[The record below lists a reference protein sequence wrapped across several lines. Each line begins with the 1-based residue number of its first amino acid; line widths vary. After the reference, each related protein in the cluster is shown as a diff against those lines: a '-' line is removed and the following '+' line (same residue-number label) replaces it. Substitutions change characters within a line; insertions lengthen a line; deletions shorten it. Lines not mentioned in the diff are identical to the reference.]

1 MDDIKI
7 SAKSEHEINGLI
19 SKIQIL
25 SNDIGMEFGM
35 KKCGVL
41 VLKREK
47 VVWFEGVEMP
57 DGDRINEVEKNRYR
71 YLGISEYNK
80 IKESKMKKNFWRE

>member
-41 VLKREK
+41 VLKRGK

-57 DGDRINEVEKNRYR
+57 DGERINEVEKSGYR

>member
-41 VLKREK
+41 VLKRGK
-47 VVWFEGVEMP
+47 VV
-57 DGDRINEVEKNRYR
+57 
-71 YLGISEYNK
+71 
-80 IKESKMKKNFWRE
+80 